1 MLAAPRKVFAWM
13 FPAVEPCVIL
23 HMSRSIQEVTEA
35 IKAFRDE
42 RDWMQ
47 FHNPKDM
54 ATALSIEASEL
65 LEHFLWKTN
74 EECEERV
81 ESHREAVSEEIAD
94 IGCFLFELADNL
106 GLDLGETILQ
116 KIEKNALK
124 YPVDKAKGQH
134 TKYTEL

>member
-1 MLAAPRKVFAWM
+1 
-13 FPAVEPCVIL
+13 
-23 HMSRSIQEVTEA
+23 MSRSIQEVTAA

-54 ATALSIEASEL
+54 AVALSIEAGEL
-65 LEHFLWKTN
+65 LEQFLWKTT
-74 EECEERV
+74 EECEART
-81 ESHREAVSEEIAD
+81 ESHREAIAEEIAD

-106 GLDLGETILQ
+106 GIDLGEAILE
-116 KIEKNALK
+116 KIQKNAEK
-124 YPVDKAKGQH
+124 YPVEKARGRH